1 MEKSVYQKEEEERA
15 LQMGTFLLG
24 IPALLIFMLAFMAI
38 VLDY

>member
-1 MEKSVYQKEEEERA
+1 MEKSAYQKEEEERA